1 MAPIKHHPQEWCFYG
16 FKLSVLVCGL
26 SAKTQ
31 HAMPQTCAAKFP
43 ACVTQYFTLRELT
56 VTSTGLANQPESPII
71 IANLRE
77 LALNILHPLFEEFG
91 PRLTINSAYRS
102 VAVNRAVG
110 GSVTSQH
117 CKGQAADFE
126 VRGMSNYDLA
136 CWVRDNLLYGQLILE
151 HFTPGVHSSGWVHCS
166 YRPVR
171 NKRQAQTKFKNS
183 IELYDG
189 ILFTQPTNIARMP
202 S

>member
-1 MAPIKHHPQEWCFYG
+1 
-16 FKLSVLVCGL
+16 
-26 SAKTQ
+26 
-31 HAMPQTCAAKFP
+31 MPQTCTAKFP

-77 LALNILHPLFEEFG
+77 LAMNILHPLFEEFG

-102 VAVNRAVG
+102 AAVNRAVG
-110 GSVTSQH
+110 GSDTSQH
-117 CKGQAADFE
+117 LTGQAADFE

-136 CWVRDNLLYGQLILE
+136 CWVRDNLNHGQLILE

-166 YRPVR
+166 FQPVR
-171 NKRQAQTKFKNS
+171 GQREEKTKFKNS
-183 IELYDG
+183 RKLHDG
-189 ILFTQPTNIARMP
+189 ILFTEPANIIRKL

>member
-1 MAPIKHHPQEWCFYG
+1 
-16 FKLSVLVCGL
+16 
-26 SAKTQ
+26 
-31 HAMPQTCAAKFP
+31 MPQTCTAKFP

-56 VTSTGLANQPESPII
+56 VTSTGLPNQPESPII

-77 LALNILHPLFEEFG
+77 LAMNILHPLFEEFG

-136 CWVRDNLLYGQLILE
+136 CWVRDNLNHGQLILE
-151 HFTPGVHSSGWVHCS
+151 HYTSGIPSSGWVHCGYPAS
-166 YRPVR
+166 PRGPE
-171 NKRQAQTKFKNS
+171 AQTKFKNS
-183 IELYDG
+183 NILHKG
-189 ILFTQPTNIARMP
+189 ILLTEPVLTTKAHP
-202 S
+202 